1 VPPRKLTLTL
11 VITAAVLVGLALAW
25 RFTPLADFLE
35 PRHMAQRL
43 ETLRKLPGAPF
54 YFVAAFVIGGFVMFP
69 VTVMS
74 ASTAIVF
81 PPYIAAPIS
90 FTGIILSAGIMH
102 WLGTRLIGPR
112 ARQALGS
119 TIKRVDEALADR
131 GVVTIAAIRMVP
143 IAPFTLVNLAAGAV
157 SVPFRDYILGT
168 VLGIAPGTI
177 LVCLFGRQ
185 VRHFWQHPS
194 GHGVALVGAVLV
206 VWLAVSL
213 ALQRWASHRRARPA
227 PAACSE

>member
-1 VPPRKLTLTL
+1 MSPRKLTLTL
-11 VITAAVLVGLALAW
+11 LVTGALLVGLALAW

-35 PRHMAQRL
+35 PRRMAERL

-81 PPYIAAPIS
+81 PPYIAAPVS
-90 FTGIILSAGIMH
+90 FTGIVVSAAIMH
-102 WLGTRLIGPR
+102 WLGARYLGPR
-112 ARQALGS
+112 ARSALGS
-119 TIKRVDEALADR
+119 TIKRVDESLSDR
-131 GVVTIAAIRMVP
+131 GVITIAAIRMVP

-185 VRHFWQHPS
+185 VREFWRNPS
-194 GHGVALVGAVLV
+194 GHGVALVGAALL

-213 ALQRWASHRRARPA
+213 ALQRWASHRRSRSTATA
-227 PAACSE
+227 

>member
-1 VPPRKLTLTL
+1 VSPRKLTLTL
-11 VITAAVLVGLALAW
+11 LITGALLVGLALAW

-35 PRHMAQRL
+35 PRRMAERL
-43 ETLRKLPGAPF
+43 ESLRKLPGAPF

-81 PPYIAAPIS
+81 PPYLAAPVS
-90 FTGIILSAGIMH
+90 FTGIVLSAAIMH
-102 WLGTRLIGPR
+102 WLGARFIGPR
-112 ARQALGS
+112 ARNALGS
-119 TIKRVDEALADR
+119 TIKRVDESLSDR
-131 GVVTIAAIRMVP
+131 GVITIAAIRMVP

-157 SVPFRDYILGT
+157 GVPLRDYMLGT

-213 ALQRWASHRRARPA
+213 ALQRWASHRRSSSTATA
-227 PAACSE
+227 